1 MALKKPD
8 AFLHQCRHTRA
19 MTLYLDDL
27 CHALASGKTTA
38 RALAEKCLTAIDS
51 EDGRRAFI
59 AVYDKRIRSEADHVD
74 AQRKAGYTLPPFAG
88 IPLSVKDL
96 FDIQG
101 EITRAGSVVLEN
113 AAPATADATVVARLK
128 AAGFILIGRT
138 NMTEFAF
145 SGLGMNPHFGDPRS
159 PFERDRD
166 SGRVAG
172 GSSSGSAVS
181 ISDGMAAATIGS
193 DTGGSTRAPA
203 AFCGIVGMKPTA
215 SRMPSDGVFPLSSSF
230 DAAGP
235 MANSVACTAI
245 LDSIMTGGS
254 GQSEA
259 AMPLSGLRLAIP
271 HGYLFD
277 GLDAEVATQFDT
289 AINRLSAAGAA
300 IGEIRIDILEEL
312 RPANNPRSI
321 VAAEAY
327 ALHRARVESNQ
338 RNRYDPFVA
347 TRISSGSNISAADY
361 IDQLAL
367 RHRTKKLVQAQTRAF
382 DALVMPTSPLVPP
395 KISALQSIEA
405 QMKTGG
411 MVLRNTALANF
422 LDRPT
427 ISIPCHRAGNAPVG
441 FSLMGAH
448 RHDRRLL
455 AIALGAEAVIRGEA

>member
-1 MALKKPD
+1 
-8 AFLHQCRHTRA
+8 
-19 MTLYLDDL
+19 MTLYLDKL
-27 CHALASGKTTA
+27 CDALASGKTTA
-38 RALAEKCLTAIDS
+38 RTLAEKCLAAIDS

-59 AVYDKRIRSEADHVD
+59 AVYDTRIRAEADHVD
-74 AQRKAGYTLPPFAG
+74 AQRKAGYALPPFAG

-113 AAPATADATVVARLK
+113 AAPAIADATVVARLK

-166 SGRVAG
+166 GGRVAG

-215 SRMPSDGVFPLSSSF
+215 SRMPSNGVFPLSTSF

-271 HGYLFD
+271 NGYLFD
-277 GLDAEVATQFDT
+277 GLDAEVATQFDA

-300 IGEIRIDILEEL
+300 ISEIRIDILEEL
-312 RPANNPRSI
+312 RPANNPKSI

-327 ALHRARVESNQ
+327 ALHRDRVESDQ
-338 RNRYDPFVA
+338 RSRYDPFVA
-347 TRISSGSNISAADY
+347 TRISSGSDISAADY

-382 DALVMPTSPLVPP
+382 DALLMPTSPLIPP
-395 KISALQSIEA
+395 KIAALQSIEA
-405 QMKTGG
+405 QMKTSG

-427 ISIPCHRAGNAPVG
+427 ISIPCHHACDAPVG
-441 FSLMGAH
+441 FSLLGSH